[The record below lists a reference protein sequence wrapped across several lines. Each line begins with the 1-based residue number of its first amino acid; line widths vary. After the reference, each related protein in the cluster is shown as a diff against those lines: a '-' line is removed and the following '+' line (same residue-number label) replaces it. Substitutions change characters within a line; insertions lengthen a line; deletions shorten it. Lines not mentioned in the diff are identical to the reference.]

1 MSSSTSSP
9 HRQDALLRLT
19 RPDFDTLVHRF
30 LQRHR
35 ALSLPTEKWIWRK
48 EEGLLELQ
56 GHLQPLPP
64 SNSRETEEEEED
76 GWIPEVE
83 PEEDDPSEWTNPPPI
98 QSQDQ
103 QQDPLFPRAWSSWTY
118 LIHWS
123 PIWQVPVLYISAQH
137 LDGQPLSLEIIYAI
151 MRTSATH
158 SRGLSPSRLDQG
170 TLLQTAITP
179 QPLPGSGLPGWMV
192 HPCETITLLS
202 HLASSSSSSSSSS
215 FASPLGLDPS
225 IYLAV
230 WLGIYGGPFGL
241 RIDPRLA
248 IPSCSSS
255 K

>member
-1 MSSSTSSP
+1 MSPFSLFFSGKKHCTSVYQPFLDLMSSSTSSP

-137 LDGQPLSLEIIYAI
+137 LGRCIAAKMPYPIPPSPLS
-151 MRTSATH
+151 S
-158 SRGLSPSRLDQG
+158 SP
-170 TLLQTAITP
+170 
-179 QPLPGSGLPGWMV
+179 
-192 HPCETITLLS
+192 
-202 HLASSSSSSSSSS
+202 SSS
-215 FASPLGLDPS
+215 FSFSTSHPLRWSTVISRDHLRHHA
-225 IYLAV
+225 YLCHS
-230 WLGIYGGPFGL
+230 L
-241 RIDPRLA
+241 
-248 IPSCSSS
+248 
-255 K
+255 